1 MQALSRPLLLLSVAT
16 SLANRSDDGEENPGS
31 SEFSD
36 ASQPQSDSLT
46 NRASESRVIETQAPE
61 KWMLQLFAELEKEGI
76 VLPERI
82 TEDDL
87 RRLYHV
93 ANGDFSSFFSSVKR
107 TINWRRNFRFMSV
120 QELEEWSEM
129 VFWHGCDVKRHPC
142 LIIRVQSACSY
153 IMSGE
158 RYRLPEVVV
167 SQIEYGILHLVRAE
181 DPLITVLMD
190 CQGLSPFGFPVHMM
204 RSCAVLLQDHYPN
217 RLAALFVVRL
227 PPIARV
233 IAQTLFQVLRPA
245 TRRKL
250 RIFGD
255 DYQKFLSEH
264 LQTLPSFLGGDCSC
278 PKCSKSVGKEK
289 TVVGPSIVYEAEN
302 VSPHSAS
309 ASVSAYCSDDFEFIK
324 CDKVLKSIAIGLL
337 LVLLYILLTI
347 RFHNLEGIQL
357 YTSGW

>member
-1 MQALSRPLLLLSVAT
+1 MFPLSYIRIFSAVWGNDKFALKLIIMATINERLTSGNYFEFRPSFLPLS
-16 SLANRSDDGEENPGS
+16 SNY
-31 SEFSD
+31 
-36 ASQPQSDSLT
+36 
-46 NRASESRVIETQAPE
+46 
-61 KWMLQLFAELEKEGI
+61 LQLSNFS
-76 VLPERI
+76 VL
-82 TEDDL
+82 
-87 RRLYHV
+87 
-93 ANGDFSSFFSSVKR
+93 FS
-107 TINWRRNFRFMSV
+107 
-120 QELEEWSEM
+120 
-129 VFWHGCDVKRHPC
+129 
-142 LIIRVQSACSY
+142 Y
-153 IMSGE
+153 
-158 RYRLPEVVV
+158 
-167 SQIEYGILHLVRAE
+167 
-181 DPLITVLMD
+181 
-190 CQGLSPFGFPVHMM
+190 
-204 RSCAVLLQDHYPN
+204 
-217 RLAALFVVRL
+217 
-227 PPIARV
+227 
-233 IAQTLFQVLRPA
+233 QVLRPA